1 MEVSSNPK
9 IAEIDSIFYNQ
20 RDILVNSAYGTAP
33 YSYWLDA
40 DKDSAT
46 TNSLIKNIK
55 YGKHV
60 AHVVDAAGCST
71 STEFVVN
78 APAFVVPSIITP
90 NGDNTNDV
98 FTNETI
104 KEAFP
109 NATITIYDRWGKQLA
124 KYKGSDEGWDGT
136 YNGKAMPTTDYWYE
150 IEVKEINKTYT
161 GHFTLLRQ

>member
-1 MEVSSNPK
+1 MDHGGSSNPK

-33 YSYWLDA
+33 YTYWLDA
-40 DKDSAT
+40 DKDNHQFVDKEHQVWQACSPC
-46 TNSLIKNIK
+46 
-55 YGKHV
+55 G
-60 AHVVDAAGCST
+60 DAAGCST

-124 KYKGSDEGWDGT
+124 KYKGPDEGWDGT